1 MNSQQNPKI
10 PIKLDNYS
18 KQKLA
23 HAYYAL
29 YDALVTECQTQNKT
43 LGQSWVDALKKIHAI
58 VASKRSETDGTVS
71 DYLMNFFM
79 SHRKQQITKSVTDK
93 DRLSTI
99 TTSEE
104 NVAAAAAR
112 VESEIQNFDA
122 AIKSITDGEVLIVLN
137 PVKPPVGKNFYDW
150 AESQPEGVVVDFN
163 DPRSLEQ
170 AYRKYVMR
178 KSK

>member
-1 MNSQQNPKI
+1 MNSQQSPKI

-29 YDALVTECQTQNKT
+29 YDALVAECQTNHKT

-58 VASKRSETDGTVS
+58 VASKQSGTEVSVS

-79 SHRKQQITKSVTDK
+79 SHRKQQIKKSMTDK
-93 DRLSTI
+93 DRFSTI
-99 TTSEE
+99 TPSEE
-104 NVAAAAAR
+104 NAAAAAAR
-112 VESEIQNFDA
+112 VETEIQKFDEA
-122 AIKSITDGEVLIVLN
+122 VKSVTDGEVLLVLN
-137 PVKPPVGKNFYDW
+137 PVKPPVGKTFYDW

-163 DPRSLEQ
+163 DQRSLEQ
-170 AYRKYVMR
+170 AYRKYILQ